1 MYLQTVENLKLSIE
15 PDVLQLLSKI
25 HYLLNKEGI
34 EAYLVGGFVRD
45 VLLGRSTADIDIAVA
60 ADAFEIATKAATALG
75 GKFVPLDEVNR
86 VARVVLWEDK
96 RELDFSTI
104 RGNLEQDLAE
114 RDFSIDAIAIP
125 MEKVAYQFEDVLS
138 ITTSMLIDP
147 FKGGD
152 DLREGIVRAV
162 NEKVFQADPARL
174 LRAVRLAAELGFV
187 IHEKTEALIRRDCHL
202 ITGVAG
208 ERVREELLR
217 ILALP
222 RASRF
227 LAYLDKLGLL
237 TAIIPELA
245 QEKGVS
251 QPVVHFWDVFEHS
264 IQTVAAVE
272 FLLRQSA
279 SEYAGEELLV
289 YVSWS
294 ETLSRHFEQEVS
306 HGSRR
311 GSILKLAALL
321 HDVAKPQTRTVDE
334 SGRTRFLGHPVDGA
348 VVAASILERLRFTT
362 KEIKLVELLVKYHL
376 RPGQMSG
383 YELPTRR
390 AIYRYFRDT
399 GEAGIDVLFLSLAD
413 HLATRG
419 PYLELSQWQEHT
431 KLVDYVLEQHFKEVS
446 ALAPPKLTDGHDLI
460 NIFSMNPGPKI
471 GIFLEAVREAQ
482 ASGEVTTKEE
492 ALAYI
497 RDCLQTKAE

>member
-1 MYLQTVENLKLSIE
+1 MYSQTVADLKVSIE
-15 PDVLQLLSKI
+15 PGVLQLLAKVSNFLKQE
-25 HYLLNKEGI
+25 NI
-34 EAYLVGGFVRD
+34 EAYLIGGFVRD
-45 VLLGRSTADIDIAVA
+45 VLLERAIADIDIAVA
-60 ADAFEIATKAATALG
+60 TDAFKIAAKAAVTLG

-86 VARVVLWEDK
+86 VARVVLLGTGW
-96 RELDFSTI
+96 ELDFSTL
-104 RGNLEQDLAE
+104 RGTIEQDLAE

-125 MEKVAYQFEDVLS
+125 LEKVICQPRGELNTPA
-138 ITTSMLIDP
+138 LIDP
-147 FKGGD
+147 FGGWN
-152 DLREGIVRAV
+152 DLGQGIVRAV
-162 NEKVFQADPARL
+162 KETVFQADPARL
-174 LRAVRLAAELGFV
+174 LRAVRLAAELDFR
-187 IHEKTEALIRRDCHL
+187 IHEVTETLIRHDSHL
-202 ITGVAG
+202 ITSVAG

-227 LAYLDKLGLL
+227 LAYLDELGLL
-237 TAIIPELA
+237 TTIIPELV

-272 FLLRQSA
+272 FLLRESS
-279 SEYAGEELLV
+279 SEYASEAVLAWV
-289 YVSWS
+289 PWS
-294 ETLSRHFEQEVS
+294 AALSQHFEQEVS

-311 GSILKLAALL
+311 RSLLKLAALL
-321 HDVAKPQTRTVDE
+321 HDVAKPQTRTIDE
-334 SGRTRFLGHPVDGA
+334 NGRTRFLGHPGDGA
-348 VVAASILERLRFTT
+348 VIGASLLERLRFTT
-362 KEIKLVELLVKYHL
+362 KEIKLVELLVRYHL

-419 PYLELSQWQEHT
+419 PRLELSQWQEHA
-431 KLVDYVLEQHFKEVS
+431 KMVEYVLEQHSKEIS
-446 ALAPPKLTDGHDLI
+446 ASAPAKLINGHDLMAV
-460 NIFSMNPGPKI
+460 FGLTPGPQMGKL
-471 GIFLEAVREAQ
+471 LEAVREAQ
-482 ASGEVTTKEE
+482 ATGEVSTREE

-497 RDCLQTKAE
+497 ESRLTDKSF